1 MVFAMGG
8 DPVAL
13 GLVASLNR
21 PGDNITGVTF
31 LVNGLAATE
40 VELLHELVPKAAIIG
55 FLVNP
60 KDPNAEP
67 DTRDAQASDRR
78 KDSAPSGVKCF
89 QPGAQAACSTL
100 IVKRSFIG

>member
-31 LVNGLAATE
+31 LVNGLAAKE
-40 VELLHELVPKAAIIG
+40 VELLHELVPGDGGAKS
-55 FLVNP
+55 P
-60 KDPNAEP
+60 
-67 DTRDAQASDRR
+67 R
-78 KDSAPSGVKCF
+78 SAKGS
-89 QPGAQAACSTL
+89 A
-100 IVKRSFIG
+100 